1 MGDSP
6 NIKRS
11 DLLENLYEGQQ
22 VIARA
27 HIESHGAPPEAL
39 EVVRCSFRLGP
50 VALVFGCRA
59 DELRERYRALRAII
73 DQYQDLLEPTAE
85 AVARVAVSLS
95 PLEVIAWSEHIQ
107 AGPLAGLLPR
117 PALQDEPPEF
127 AVRIRGEDAAEAER
141 RLAWLLGQAGLP
153 HAEPK
158 GRAA

>member
-11 DLLENLYEGQQ
+11 DLLENLCDAEQ

-50 VALVFGCRA
+50 VSLVFGCRA
-59 DELRERYRALRAII
+59 SELREVYRALQVTINEHAVSL
-73 DQYQDLLEPTAE
+73 QPTAE
-85 AVARVAVSLS
+85 SVARVAVSLR
-95 PLEVIAWSEHIQ
+95 PLEAIAWSEGIQ
-107 AGPLAGLLPR
+107 AGPLAGLLSRLP
-117 PALQDEPPEF
+117 LQDEPPEF

-153 HAEPK
+153 HAAPK